1 MKHEPC
7 VSLEM
12 AQRLK
17 EAGYPQRDISE
28 ENTGFLWAVTFDGE
42 NEMVYT
48 DAELYLIEPEYIKSS
63 VHAPTATELLPDDWY
78 LKRYWDERPD
88 GKEINGWEARNEDEG
103 IFFLNENPHDAAAM
117 AWLWEKGNE

>member
-1 MKHEPC
+1 
-7 VSLEM
+7 M

-63 VHAPTATELLPDDWY
+63 VHAPTATELLPHKWF
-78 LKRYWDERPD
+78 LFREENVWGVAKMPLSD
-88 GKEINGWEARNEDEG
+88 GKIWY
-103 IFFLNENPHDAAAM
+103 NENPHDAAAM
-117 AWLWEKGNE
+117 AWLWEKEKGQ